1 VVVVV
6 VVVAAAHTNKPTD
19 RTKNEG
25 SIDQPPYTIPRHICS
40 SADSFRGRVLYNS
53 FRPSRIQKPVSGVS
67 AVAIHVDAVLGVGL
81 VADRERPVLGRVPE
95 TRRLLL
101 HFNPQSVRLPENGLL
116 ITERV
121 ERLKKERGKNRDKN
135 KKKMMVFRRQRSR
148 PTLLG
153 GSTLRL
159 FETE

>member
-1 VVVVV
+1 
-6 VVVAAAHTNKPTD
+6 
-19 RTKNEG
+19 
-25 SIDQPPYTIPRHICS
+25 
-40 SADSFRGRVLYNS
+40 LYNS

-81 VADRERPVLGRVPE
+81 VADRERPVGLLGRVPE

-116 ITERV
+116 ITELV

-153 GSTLRL
+153 GSTSRL

>member
-1 VVVVV
+1 VVVVVVV
-6 VVVAAAHTNKPTD
+6 VVVAVAAAVVVVVVVVVKEEKE
-19 RTKNEG
+19 TKNER

-121 ERLKKERGKNRDKN
+121 ERLKKKGERTGTKT
-135 KKKMMVFRRQRSR
+135 RRK
-148 PTLLG
+148 
-153 GSTLRL
+153 
-159 FETE
+159 